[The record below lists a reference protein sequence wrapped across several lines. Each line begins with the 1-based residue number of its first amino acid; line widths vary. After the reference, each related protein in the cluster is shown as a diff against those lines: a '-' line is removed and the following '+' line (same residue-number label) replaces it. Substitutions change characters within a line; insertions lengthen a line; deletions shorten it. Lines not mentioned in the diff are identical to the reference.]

1 MLLLTILICLAQAV
15 LTAKEDVLSDY
26 SFPVYTT
33 ERCPRDKREW
43 DAASARLLCN
53 DSYGYH
59 CVPDKTFS
67 SLIEFCYPDGKF
79 KRFQK
84 GNCLEL
90 AYTGILNHVKCKN
103 FSFGCPDQDYNSN
116 ELYNYPACFNILE
129 NCFIADISCLKLRTD
144 RKKQRA
150 MKQGR
155 QDECLCTGYIAAF
168 SVLSILTIMCV
179 LVKIIHFCY
188 NKQQKRKKKQNL
200 TYEENPLL
208 KRRINSESENM
219 RSDHLNMEDDIG
231 RYIFVDFTV
240 EDAQLFDLLK
250 RQCLNGVYVGFN
262 YLVESKVIPKKKNEI
277 FHQYD
282 VHGCTLLHYAAQGG
296 SITILKTI
304 LKTDPEARLQNES
317 HQGQNA
323 LHFAIR
329 YKRKDMSEYLIT
341 QHGKTFIKSTEGV
354 DQSSSME
361 ENKNASIRTG
371 KFEPFHW
378 IAWNGDLRIL
388 EVLKE
393 AYVDLTKLTK
403 NGLGILDIACMK
415 KENDFCRHVIENEK
429 EIDIEKVDASGWNI
443 AHYAAMCNNVEV
455 MQLLKN
461 KHEQLLKSKTYGSK
475 TSLHIACEYGSKDV
489 VSYFIEYF
497 ISLLNCKDDKGW
509 NAIHFAA
516 KGGDLD
522 ILEELLKTNRIDFE
536 SLTDEGKTLLHLACI
551 HKRVEICKYVTER
564 FYECNRKLLDQETKT
579 HGWTAA
585 HYLAVESKGD
595 GSEVDI
601 IEMFLD
607 REMELSARTKK
618 GYSILNIAI
627 DHLNIELIKTLV
639 TERYRTALK
648 ITENSIRK
656 DREQTK
662 DERILK
668 ILDDALSEMSDER

>member
-1 MLLLTILICLAQAV
+1 MLLLTILIV

-33 ERCPRDKREW
+33 ERCPRDKSEW
-43 DAASARLLCN
+43 DAASTRLHCN
-53 DSYGYH
+53 DSHGYH
-59 CVPDKTFS
+59 CVPDKTFT

-116 ELYNYPACFNILE
+116 ELYNYPACLNILE

-188 NKQQKRKKKQNL
+188 NKQQKQKKKQNL

-219 RSDHLNMEDDIG
+219 RSDHLNMEGIYM
-231 RYIFVDFTV
+231 YIVYFCLIKLNKGEKYMDK
-240 EDAQLFDLLK
+240 LSLK
-250 RQCLNGVYVGFN
+250 R
-262 YLVESKVIPKKKNEI
+262 
-277 FHQYD
+277 D
-282 VHGCTLLHYAAQGG
+282 HGIATQGG

-341 QHGKTFIKSTEGV
+341 QHGKTFIKSTDGV

-443 AHYAAMCNNVEV
+443 AHYAAMSNNVEV

-461 KHEQLLKSKTYGSK
+461 KHEQLLKSKTNG
-475 TSLHIACEYGSKDV
+475 
-489 VSYFIEYF
+489 
-497 ISLLNCKDDKGW
+497 
-509 NAIHFAA
+509 
-516 KGGDLD
+516 
-522 ILEELLKTNRIDFE
+522 
-536 SLTDEGKTLLHLACI
+536 
-551 HKRVEICKYVTER
+551 
-564 FYECNRKLLDQETKT
+564 
-579 HGWTAA
+579 
-585 HYLAVESKGD
+585 
-595 GSEVDI
+595 
-601 IEMFLD
+601 
-607 REMELSARTKK
+607 
-618 GYSILNIAI
+618 
-627 DHLNIELIKTLV
+627 
-639 TERYRTALK
+639 
-648 ITENSIRK
+648 
-656 DREQTK
+656 
-662 DERILK
+662 
-668 ILDDALSEMSDER
+668 